1 MSTMQ
6 VKQGTLEQ
14 SYRRLLRWYPGR
26 WRRQNE
32 DALIGTL
39 LDVAESE
46 GRNRPR
52 RSEVVD
58 LAANGIGTRVAA
70 VLPAAAR
77 DRAASFALGTGL
89 AWSLVYFIVQDW
101 IPWNPRAHNYALNP
115 MGPFNS
121 SGVIVTA
128 LWVLAGAF
136 VLFGMHLPA
145 RLSALASSVVALVLI
160 AVQAASSP
168 EHVVVYPSPDRA
180 TFVLLVGLGLV
191 AAAGTPRRHW
201 TTLLTAGGWGLALS
215 AGLLLMHGR
224 DMTSIPLAAGLPSWY
239 DFFNR
244 YLWSGGLLTTGVVWI
259 LVSALLATAVVSRWR
274 GHRVNAA
281 ALVLSVMPWVAA
293 TVTNW
298 VLFHAVGASS
308 IVINLVM
315 AATWIALATVAL
327 TLHPKSFTNGDRLS
341 GGGAPSPR
349 GV

>member
-1 MSTMQ
+1 MSTMHVEQ
-6 VKQGTLEQ
+6 ATLEQ

-26 WRRQNE
+26 WRRLNE

-70 VLPAAAR
+70 VLPATAR
-77 DRAASFALGTGL
+77 DRAAGFALGTGL

-101 IPWNPRAHNYALNP
+101 MPWNPKAHNYALNP

-121 SGVIVTA
+121 PGVIVTA
-128 LWVLAGAF
+128 LWVLAGVF
-136 VLFGMHLPA
+136 VLFGRHLPA
-145 RLSALASSVVALVLI
+145 RLSALASSVVALVLL

-168 EHVVVYPSPDRA
+168 EYVVVYPSPDRV
-180 TFVLLVGLGLV
+180 TFVLLVGLGLI

-201 TTLLTAGGWGLALS
+201 TTLFTAGGWGVALS
-215 AGLLLMHGR
+215 AGLLFMHRRPGG
-224 DMTSIPLAAGLPSWY
+224 TTVPLAAGLPSWY
-239 DFFNR
+239 DFFNQ

-274 GHRVNAA
+274 GHRANAA
-281 ALVLSVMPWVAA
+281 ALVVSVMPWVAA

-327 TLHPKSFTNGDRLS
+327 TLHPKLFANGDAH
-341 GGGAPSPR
+341 GTPDPA
-349 GV
+349 

>member
-1 MSTMQ
+1 MSTMH
-6 VKQGTLEQ
+6 VEQGTLEP
-14 SYRRLLRWYPGR
+14 SYRRLLRWYPRR

-58 LAANGIGTRVAA
+58 LAVNGIGTRVAA
-70 VLPAAAR
+70 VLPATAR
-77 DRAASFALGTGL
+77 DQAASFALGTGL

-101 IPWNPRAHNYALNP
+101 MPWNPKAHNYALNP

-121 SGVIVTA
+121 PGVIVTA
-128 LWVLAGAF
+128 LWVLAGVF
-136 VLFGMHLPA
+136 VLFGRHLPA
-145 RLSALASSVVALVLI
+145 RLSALASSVVALVLL

-168 EHVVVYPSPDRA
+168 EYVVVYPSPDRV
-180 TFVLLVGLGLV
+180 TFVLLVGLGLI
-191 AAAGTPRRHW
+191 AAVGTPRRHW
-201 TTLLTAGGWGLALS
+201 TTVLTAGGWGLALS

-274 GHRVNAA
+274 GHRANAA
-281 ALVLSVMPWVAA
+281 ALVVSVMPWVAA
-293 TVTNW
+293 TVTNSMR
-298 VLFHAVGASS
+298 FHAVGASS
-308 IVINLVM
+308 ILINLVM
-315 AATWIALATVAL
+315 AATWIALATAAL
-327 TLHPKSFTNGDRLS
+327 TLHPKAFANGD
-341 GGGAPSPR
+341 AR
-349 GV
+349 GTPNPA